1 MLSELTALDIFKS
14 LEKVFGVNIKKSEE
28 KTNKYN
34 AIKLRELRNYNID
47 QLINKMNKFIND
59 FIKDLSIKDNKTL
72 SQKVL
77 KVVEEVGEL
86 AKLFYH
92 LILHLEQCIGLVIEK
107 NT

>member
-1 MLSELTALDIFKS
+1 
-14 LEKVFGVNIKKSEE
+14 
-28 KTNKYN
+28 
-34 AIKLRELRNYNID
+34 
-47 QLINKMNKFIND
+47 MNKFIND

-107 NT
+107 KYLKRWMYI